1 VILLFGAI
9 EKAIVLGMTLTE
21 YVRARR
27 GRLTA
32 LARAIDMSP
41 IYLSQVVNKGLR
53 INPARCVA
61 IEVATQGAV
70 RRPDLRPD
78 DWHLIWPEL
87 VSTRAPSSRRHL
99 RPMRP
104 KPRMIP
110 AAASA
115 ARLRRVRRRGSF
127 RALDR
132 AFPTMRRVYAP
143 ARTAGSAMR
152 SAAL

>member
-1 VILLFGAI
+1 MA
-9 EKAIVLGMTLTE
+9 MTLTE

-27 GRLTA
+27 GRMTA

-41 IYLSQVVNKGLR
+41 IYLSQIVNKGLR
-53 INPARCVA
+53 INPTRCVA
-61 IEVATQGAV
+61 IEMATQGVV

-87 VSTRAPSSRRHL
+87 VPAREPFTRRHQ
-99 RPMRP
+99 RPMRL

-110 AAASA
+110 AAASV
-115 ARLRRVRRRGSF
+115 ARLRRIRRRGSLC
-127 RALDR
+127 APDH

-152 SAAL
+152 TAAL

>member
-1 VILLFGAI
+1 VILLFGTI
-9 EKAIVLGMTLTE
+9 EKAIVMAMTLTE

-70 RRPDLRPD
+70 RRPDLRPE

-87 VSTRAPSSRRHL
+87 ISARASSTRLHQ

-110 AAASA
+110 AAASVS
-115 ARLRRVRRRGSF
+115 RLRRIRRRVCF
-127 RALDR
+127 HTLDR
-132 AFPTMRRVYAP
+132 AFPTMRQVYAP
-143 ARTAGSAMR
+143 TKTAGSATHTAR
-152 SAAL
+152 L

>member
-1 VILLFGAI
+1 MA
-9 EKAIVLGMTLTE
+9 MTLTE

-87 VSTRAPSSRRHL
+87 VSVRAPSTRLHH

-104 KPRMIP
+104 KPPMIP

-115 ARLRRVRRRGSF
+115 ARLRRIRRVSRARGACSPT
-127 RALDR
+127 R
-132 AFPTMRRVYAP
+132 AFSRQLLC
-143 ARTAGSAMR
+143 AGSSLPSDEASVR
-152 SAAL
+152 ARQNRR

>member
-1 VILLFGAI
+1 MA
-9 EKAIVLGMTLTE
+9 MTLIE
-21 YVRARR
+21 YVRAQR

-53 INPARCVA
+53 ISPARCVA

-87 VSTRAPSSRRHL
+87 VSARAPSTRLHQ
-99 RPMRP
+99 RPMLP

-115 ARLRRVRRRGSF
+115 ARLWRIRRVS
-127 RALDR
+127 RASSTCSPMR
-132 AFPTMRRVYAP
+132 AFSRQLLRAGPCHSNDEASVRAHQNRR
-143 ARTAGSAMR
+143 
-152 SAAL
+152 

>member
-1 VILLFGAI
+1 
-9 EKAIVLGMTLTE
+9 MTLTE

-61 IEVATQGAV
+61 IEVATQGSV
-70 RRPDLRPD
+70 RRQDLRPD

-87 VSTRAPSSRRHL
+87 FTARASSTRLHQ

-104 KPRMIP
+104 NPRMIP

-115 ARLRRVRRRGSF
+115 ARLRRVRRRDSF

-132 AFPTMRRVYAP
+132 AFPTMRQVYAP
-143 ARTAGSAMR
+143 TKTAGSATR
-152 SAAL
+152 TTCL

>member
-1 VILLFGAI
+1 MA
-9 EKAIVLGMTLTE
+9 MTLTE

-27 GRLTA
+27 GRMTA

-41 IYLSQVVNKGLR
+41 IYLSQIVNKGLR
-53 INPARCVA
+53 INPTRCVA
-61 IEVATQGAV
+61 IEMATQGVV

-87 VSTRAPSSRRHL
+87 VSARAPSAWRHQRSKRL
-99 RPMRP
+99 

-110 AAASA
+110 AAAPM
-115 ARLRRVRRRGSF
+115 ARLRCIRRWGCFHTR
-127 RALDR
+127 DR

-152 SAAL
+152 TAAL